1 MLCSGYQSALT
12 MCYESAILCW
22 SFLYIKKYMSQSPC
36 ISISFQIYFLPR
48 ILPKTSDTIAITRI
62 APINAGKI

>member
-12 MCYESAILCW
+12 MRYESAILCW

-36 ISISFQIYFLPR
+36 ISISFQIYFLPLNFPNASEAR
-48 ILPKTSDTIAITRI
+48 AINII